1 MWRTSAYHAASMSAV
16 KTGETG
22 AATNPAP
29 RPARAA
35 FQSMQIVEDDGG
47 FGADP
52 MLAVIGG
59 MVDLKAPRTGRR
71 SSQEQTGLTRIFQL
85 KGEVMTKR
93 SLVLGVVAAACIG
106 CGIGWRVMTAGAE
119 PPKSA
124 APPPPVPVVATKVQ
138 VSDVPIVLE
147 GIGTVCAYNMV
158 DIHTQLTGTIEKIDF
173 VEGQLVKPGDVIAQI
188 DPRPY
193 QAALQEYEAI
203 LKVDE
208 AHLANAEANLRR
220 YQVLLK
226 QDSIAPMDTDNEDAK
241 VAQLKATIAQDRAT
255 IFNAQTQLSYTT
267 IVAPISGVTGIRK
280 VDVGN
285 IIQPTG
291 AGGDTTPIVTVTQ
304 IQPISV
310 IFVLPQKDL
319 PIVRKAMK
327 DGALTSVAYSEDETT
342 KLDEGSLLLV
352 NNTVMQSSG
361 AVQLKANFPNAKET
375 LWPGQ
380 FVNVRLNLSI
390 RHDGITVPLTALQ
403 QGQNGQFVF
412 VVGPDNK
419 VEERPVI
426 VEQTLEARALISG
439 GLASGDTVVT
449 AGQYRLSNG
458 VQVVAV
464 PANDPRVQNT
474 TEASAGML

>member
-1 MWRTSAYHAASMSAV
+1 
-16 KTGETG
+16 
-22 AATNPAP
+22 
-29 RPARAA
+29 
-35 FQSMQIVEDDGG
+35 
-47 FGADP
+47 
-52 MLAVIGG
+52 
-59 MVDLKAPRTGRR
+59 
-71 SSQEQTGLTRIFQL
+71 
-85 KGEVMTKR
+85 
-93 SLVLGVVAAACIG
+93 
-106 CGIGWRVMTAGAE
+106 
-119 PPKSA
+119 
-124 APPPPVPVVATKVQ
+124 
-138 VSDVPIVLE
+138 
-147 GIGTVCAYNMV
+147 
-158 DIHTQLTGTIEKIDF
+158 
-173 VEGQLVKPGDVIAQI
+173 
-188 DPRPY
+188 
-193 QAALQEYEAI
+193 
-203 LKVDE
+203 
-208 AHLANAEANLRR
+208 
-220 YQVLLK
+220 
-226 QDSIAPMDTDNEDAK
+226 MDTDNEDAK

-403 QGQNGQFVF
+403 QGQNAQFVF

-419 VEERPVI
+419 VEERPVT